1 MTRGYTCIGLHRPRS
16 SKNLGVV
23 LRSAGSFAVDLIAVA
38 GLRYG
43 DSRPDV
49 RKQYRHTPLL
59 QVEDLSLALPYAC
72 VAVAVDLLEDA
83 TPLPEY
89 RHPERAFYVFGP
101 EDGTLDETVTAW
113 CRDRV
118 YVPTRR
124 CLNLAAAVNIVL
136 YDRLVKRGRAA
147 A

>member
-1 MTRGYTCIGLHRPRS
+1 MTRGYTCIGLHRPPS

-23 LRSAGSFAVDLIAVA
+23 LRSAGSFAVDPIAVT

-59 QVEDLSLALPYAC
+59 QVEDLRLALPYAR
-72 VAVAVDLLEDA
+72 VGVAVDLIEDA
-83 TPLPEY
+83 APLPEY
-89 RHPERAFYVFGP
+89 RQPERAFYVFGP
-101 EDGTLDETVTAW
+101 EDGTLDEKVTAW

-118 YVPTRR
+118 HVPTRR

-136 YDRLVKRGRAA
+136 YDRLLKRGRAA